1 MNKPSK
7 KEIMRGYY
15 EGFELLMSGAAKSV
29 TTRANTY
36 LAQID
41 KDRYRCIAKRQG
53 VKLSFERQDD
63 HTIRITI
70 KGAA

>member
-1 MNKPSK
+1 MNKLPKS
-7 KEIMRGYY
+7 EIMKDYY
-15 EGFELLMSGAAKSV
+15 EGFEKLMSGAAKSI
-29 TTRANTY
+29 TTRSNTY

-41 KDRYRCIAKRQG
+41 KDRIRCIAKRQG